1 MIFWHASPSRRSG
14 PFRRERGYILLFALG
29 LMAVVATLLLSVT
42 VSLRLDAQLLSRE
55 KTALQEE
62 YLLQGAARYAVIQLG
77 IASAVTTLMPRPS
90 EASMR
95 NWVLWR
101 PNGSVYDAV
110 LGTTKVLVEL
120 EDVSGLPDANM
131 LSSQQWARLFLL
143 LGANSPEKSKVLASK
158 VIELREQLGR
168 LRGTAGFSSIRE
180 LLDWEEIPLAMRLGE
195 TKEIPQGLKHLM
207 VVGTRN
213 LQVDLN
219 STPLPLLQVL
229 GNVTDEQLKQLA
241 TLRQSGPIAAIDA
254 QHWIQGTGLRAQA
267 PDAQPIS
274 IRARLRLASSQ
285 PHGMA
290 LVAMIASENGEYT
303 VIDQMMDQGPIGR

>member
-1 MIFWHASPSRRSG
+1 MICWHAHTFRQSRPLG
-14 PFRRERGYILLFALG
+14 RERGYILLFALG

-62 YLLQGAARYAVIQLG
+62 YLLRGAAQYTAIQLG
-77 IASAVTTLMPRPS
+77 ITSAVSTLVPRPN
-90 EASMR
+90 ETSMR
-95 NWVLWR
+95 SWVLWR
-101 PNGSVYDAV
+101 PDGSIYHAM
-110 LGTTKVLVEL
+110 LGSTEILVEL
-120 EDVSGLPDANM
+120 EDVSDLPDANM
-131 LSSQQWARLFLL
+131 LSSQQWERLFLL
-143 LGANSPEKSKVLASK
+143 LGSNSPEKAKLLAAK

-168 LRGTAGFSSIRE
+168 IRGTAGFSSIRE
-180 LLDWEEIPLAMRLGE
+180 LLDWEEIPLPMRFGK
-195 TKEIPQGLKHLM
+195 TKEIPQGLKHLV

-219 STPLPLLQVL
+219 STPLPLLQAL
-229 GNVTDEQLKQLA
+229 GNVTEEQLKRIA

-254 QHWIQGTGLRAQA
+254 QQWIQGTGLRAQA
-267 PDAQPIS
+267 PDAQPTS

-285 PHGMA
+285 PNGLA

-303 VIDQMMDQGPIGR
+303 VIDQMMDQGTIGQ